1 MKTARKTGHR
11 GESFWQLIELYLKIS
26 RTWKIK
32 TLFTQV
38 SRTIAQLED
47 KIRSN
52 HRIGSLKFR
61 TTGKTV
67 QLIWRRV
74 DFIEFDRQWWHQPDR
89 GFAEKKFELTF
100 NTLLPIS
107 KRKSISSEGKGF
119 LYCVYKY
126 TNEDNNKKL
135 TLMKKKPLLD
145 ISGYSKSKTIKA
157 LNILS
162 NTLSCSN
169 ELKKISRILELYWW
183 PDLIEAFSGF
193 AHTSNILSTSHVLHL

>member
-1 MKTARKTGHR
+1 
-11 GESFWQLIELYLKIS
+11 LILNLIAKKIS
-26 RTWKIK
+26 RPQKINSLAIK
-32 TLFTQV
+32 ISKV
-38 SRTIAQLED
+38 IEREED
-47 KIRSN
+47 KIRSK
-52 HRIGSLKFR
+52 HRIGSLKIR
-61 TTGKTV
+61 TTGKIA

-74 DFIEFDRQWWHQPDR
+74 DFIEFDRQWWHQPDQ

-100 NTLLPIS
+100 NTSLPIS

-135 TLMKKKPLLD
+135 TLMKKKPLLY

-169 ELKKISRILELYWW
+169 ELKKISRILELYW
-183 PDLIEAFSGF
+183 
-193 AHTSNILSTSHVLHL
+193 

>member
-1 MKTARKTGHR
+1 MSG
-11 GESFWQLIELYLKIS
+11 
-26 RTWKIK
+26 
-32 TLFTQV
+32 
-38 SRTIAQLED
+38 TIARLED

-61 TTGKTV
+61 ATGKIV

-74 DFIEFDRQWWHQPDR
+74 DFIEFDRQWWHQPDQ

-100 NTLLPIS
+100 NTSLPIS

-126 TNEDNNKKL
+126 TNEDNKKRL
-135 TLMKKKPLLD
+135 TLMKKKPLLY
-145 ISGYSKSKTIKA
+145 ISGYSKSKTIAA

-169 ELKKISRILELYWW
+169 ELKKISRILELYWK
-183 PDLIEAFSGF
+183 LFKRA
-193 AHTSNILSTSHVLHL
+193 

>member
-1 MKTARKTGHR
+1 MH
-11 GESFWQLIELYLKIS
+11 LKIS

-32 TLFTQV
+32 TLFTRV
-38 SRTIAQLED
+38 SRTIAQLEG
-47 KIRSN
+47 KIRSD

-61 TTGKTV
+61 VTGKSV

-74 DFIEFDRQWWHQPDR
+74 DFIEFDRQWWHQPDS
-89 GFAEKKFELTF
+89 GFAEKKFELTS
-100 NTLLPIS
+100 NSSLPIP
-107 KRKSISSEGKGF
+107 KRKSISSERKGF

-126 TNEDNNKKL
+126 TNKDNKKKL
-135 TLMKKKPLLD
+135 TLIKKKPLLY
-145 ISGYSKSKTIKA
+145 ISGYSKTKTIKA

-169 ELKKISRILELYWW
+169 ELKKISRILKLYDDPTPW
-183 PDLIEAFSGF
+183 EAFLGF

>member
-1 MKTARKTGHR
+1 M
-11 GESFWQLIELYLKIS
+11 
-26 RTWKIK
+26 
-32 TLFTQV
+32 

-47 KIRSN
+47 KIRSD

-61 TTGKTV
+61 ATGKIV

-74 DFIEFDRQWWHQPDR
+74 DFIEFDKQWWHQPDQNLT
-89 GFAEKKFELTF
+89 EKKIQLSF
-100 NTLLPIS
+100 NPSPPIS
-107 KRKSISSEGKGF
+107 KGKSIYSEARGF

-126 TNEDNNKKL
+126 TNEDNKKKL
-135 TLMKKKPLLD
+135 TLMKKKPLLY

-169 ELKKISRILELYWW
+169 ELKKISRILELYGD
-183 PDLIEAFSGF
+183 P
-193 AHTSNILSTSHVLHL
+193 TP

>member
-1 MKTARKTGHR
+1 MH
-11 GESFWQLIELYLKIS
+11 LKIS

-38 SRTIAQLED
+38 SRTIAQQED

-52 HRIGSLKFR
+52 HRIGILKFR
-61 TTGKTV
+61 TTGKIV

-74 DFIEFDRQWWHQPDR
+74 HFIEFNRQWWHQPDQN
-89 GFAEKKFELTF
+89 FSEKKFQLTS
-100 NTLLPIS
+100 NSSLPIS
-107 KRKSISSEGKGF
+107 KRKWISSEEKGF

-126 TNEDNNKKL
+126 TSEDNKKKL
-135 TLMKKKPLLD
+135 TLMKKKPLLY

-157 LNILS
+157 LNTLS

-169 ELKKISRILELYWW
+169 ELKKISRILELYWK
-183 PDLIEAFSGF
+183 LFKRA
-193 AHTSNILSTSHVLHL
+193 